1 MEDDHD
7 ALVCQFMQVTAC
19 ISLSDAAQHLA
30 SCSWR
35 LDEAVNLY
43 FAGGAASSA
52 PVVPK
57 DEPAVRAPIPA
68 RSETI
73 YGPSS
78 STARRQ
84 PRVRPT
90 GWESEHDDA
99 PAPAAERHPRRRR
112 RRDEGTSSGG
122 SSTDRAGAG
131 PAGKKKKKTLAEL
144 FRPPLELTYK
154 GRFHDAKA
162 HAAGLSRWL
171 LVNVQASGEFASH
184 QQNRDVWANEL
195 VARAVRERFVLWQVD
210 VDERED
216 GLDEG
221 GKVSCYY
228 KLAHDMMPHV
238 LVVDP
243 VTGELVHRM
252 RAATDPNDMIAVAE
266 KFAERRPV
274 MPAKATKHRAG
285 SSLAPPPRGKQE
297 APPVGSAASSSS
309 NPSSEIAPCERK
321 LGTTAT
327 KQVETVVDAGATP
340 TCEMAPGPGEKL
352 CKLRVRLP
360 DGRALTKQ
368 FGAERGVGALFAF
381 CRSEE
386 ERPFRLMRLAGG
398 SMQQI
403 GDENVSFDD
412 LGLHMST
419 VFMVLC

>member
-1 MEDDHD
+1 MEGDHD

-19 ISLSDAAQHLA
+19 ISLSDAAHHLA
-30 SCSWR
+30 SCRWR

-52 PVVPK
+52 AAVQK
-57 DEPAVRAPIPA
+57 DKPAVRAPIPA

-78 STARRQ
+78 STTRRQ
-84 PRVRPT
+84 PRARPT
-90 GWESEHDDA
+90 GWESEQDDA
-99 PAPAAERHPRRRR
+99 PAPAAERHPRRRRR

-122 SSTDRAGAG
+122 SSTDRAGAR
-131 PAGKKKKKTLAEL
+131 PPGKKKKKTLAEL
-144 FRPPLELTYK
+144 FRAPVELTYK

-171 LVNVQASGEFASH
+171 LVNVQATGEFASH

-195 VARAVRERFVLWQVD
+195 VARAVRESFVLWQVD

-216 GLDEG
+216 SLDEG

-243 VTGELVHRM
+243 VTGELIHRM

-274 MPAKATKHRAG
+274 MPAKAKKHRDA
-285 SSLAPPPRGKQE
+285 SSAAPPP
-297 APPVGSAASSSS
+297 VGTAASSSS
-309 NPSSEIAPCERK
+309 NPSA
-321 LGTTAT
+321 TTAT
-327 KQVETVVDAGATP
+327 KRVETAVAAAVAPP

>member
-1 MEDDHD
+1 MEGDHD

-99 PAPAAERHPRRRR
+99 PAPAAEGHPRRRR
-112 RRDEGTSSGG
+112 RGEECTSGG
-122 SSTDRAGAG
+122 STTDQ
-131 PAGKKKKKTLAEL
+131 AGKKKKKTLAEL
-144 FRPPLELTYK
+144 FRAPVELTYK

-195 VARAVRERFVLWQVD
+195 VAQAVRERFVLWQVD

-243 VTGELVHRM
+243 VTGQLMHRM
-252 RAATDPNDMIAVAE
+252 RAATDPNDMIAVAD

-274 MPAKATKHRAG
+274 MPAKATKHRAA
-285 SSLAPPPRGKQE
+285 SSAAPPPRGKQE
-297 APPVGSAASSSS
+297 APPVGTAASSSS
-309 NPSSEIAPCERK
+309 DPSA
-321 LGTTAT
+321 TTAT
-327 KQVETVVDAGATP
+327 KRVETAAAAVAPP

-368 FGAERGVGALFAF
+368 FGAQRGVAALFAF

-386 ERPFRLMRLAGG
+386 ERPFRLMRLAAGG

-419 VFMVLC
+419 VFMVLSWS

>member
-52 PVVPK
+52 PVVPRTSLLCALPSL
-57 DEPAVRAPIPA
+57 PAPRQL
-68 RSETI
+68 

-84 PRVRPT
+84 PA
-90 GWESEHDDA
+90 GGES
-99 PAPAAERHPRRRR
+99 AA
-112 RRDEGTSSGG
+112 
-122 SSTDRAGAG
+122 
-131 PAGKKKKKTLAEL
+131 
-144 FRPPLELTYK
+144 
-154 GRFHDAKA
+154 
-162 HAAGLSRWL
+162 
-171 LVNVQASGEFASH
+171 H
-184 QQNRDVWANEL
+184 QEIRDVGATEL

-221 GKVSCYY
+221 GKGSCYY